1 MRVLGILL
9 TLACYAACKWLYRRV
24 HVVWLNPMIT
34 SLVAIVALL
43 RIAHISYAAYD
54 MSARWLTAFLGPAT
68 VAFAVPLYRHFPV
81 LKAHWP
87 EFLLSLT
94 FGSAT
99 GITGSVL
106 LARLLRLNHI
116 VVTSVAPRSVTT
128 PIAMDIS
135 QAIGGIPTLT
145 AVFVILTGITGVIVG
160 PWLLRLLRLQSPVA
174 RGALF
179 GMGSHGIGTA
189 RAFEYGAMEGTCSSL
204 AMIVAAFI
212 TLALAPPLVNA
223 LG

>member
-1 MRVLGILL
+1 MMWLGLAS
-9 TLACYAACKWLYRRV
+9 TLMAYAACKALYRRF
-24 HVVWLNPMIT
+24 HVVFLNPMIT
-34 SLVAIVALL
+34 SLVALVLFL
-43 RIAHISYAAYD
+43 HFAHVSYATYD
-54 MSARWLTAFLGPAT
+54 ASARWLTSLLGPAT
-68 VAFAVPLYRHFPV
+68 VAFAVPLHRHFPV

-87 EFLLSLT
+87 EFLVSLT

-106 LARLLRLNHI
+106 LARLLRLNHA
-116 VVTSVAPRSVTT
+116 VVTSIAPRSVTT

-145 AVFVILTGITGVIVG
+145 AVFVILTGITGVVVG
-160 PWLLRLLRLQSPVA
+160 PWLLRLLRLKSPVA

-212 TLALAPPLVNA
+212 TLGLAPALVSA

>member
-1 MRVLGILL
+1 MLVGLAS
-9 TLACYAACKWLYRRV
+9 TLICYAACKALYRRV
-24 HVVWLNPMIT
+24 HVVFLNPMIT
-34 SLVAIVALL
+34 SLVALILFL
-43 RIAHISYAAYD
+43 HFAHLSYHVYD
-54 MSARWLTAFLGPAT
+54 ASAKWLTSFLGPAT
-68 VAFAVPLYRHFPV
+68 VAFAVPLHRHFPV

-87 EFLLSLT
+87 EFLASLAL
-94 FGSAT
+94 GSAT
-99 GITGSVL
+99 GIAGSVL
-106 LARLLRLNHI
+106 LARVFGLNRA
-116 VVTSVAPRSVTT
+116 VVTSIAPRSVTT

-145 AVFVILTGITGVIVG
+145 AVFVILTGITGVMVG

-204 AMIVAAFI
+204 AMIVAAFL
-212 TLALAPPLVNA
+212 TLALAPVLMRA